1 MSTMFSSSSG
11 LNKSEITVI
20 STNQILSGYKDYDSN
35 GNLLTGSNAG
45 YDAGVTQGEA
55 NMKSGVTVT
64 GASQV
69 ISGYKAR
76 TSDGTLVTGSD
87 AGYNAGV
94 NQGHADRDSGVTITD
109 ASHILSGY
117 KGRNSSGTLL
127 TGTAV
132 NPSGAKSI
140 TANGNGQDVTA
151 YATVNVSV
159 PNSNSGTY
167 TFASGDTGDT
177 KDLGATNSYRY
188 VNATNVYN
196 KGKADGRPEMFVK
209 TFHLTSVDSATQCSG
224 WSGYVGYNAF
234 MLRADNILGGTSNE
248 GFNLDY
254 AMDMNNG
261 WHRLIIN
268 GDGAKFNDSD
278 GAWVKVLL
286 VYQL

>member
-11 LNKSEITVI
+11 LNKSEITVT
-20 STNQILSGYKDYDSN
+20 SNNQILSGYKDYDSN
-35 GNLLTGSNAG
+35 GNLLTGSNDG

-55 NMKSGVTVT
+55 NMKDGVTVT
-64 GASQV
+64 SAAHV
-69 ISGYKAR
+69 LNGYKAR
-76 TSDGTLVTGSD
+76 TNTGTLV
-87 AGYNAGV
+87 
-94 NQGHADRDSGVTITD
+94 
-109 ASHILSGY
+109 
-117 KGRNSSGTLL
+117 

-196 KGKADGRPEMFVK
+196 KGKADGRPEMLVK

-224 WSGYVGYNAF
+224 WSGYVGYNAC
-234 MLRADNILGGTSNE
+234 MIKADNILGGTSSD
-248 GFNLDY
+248 GFSLDY
-254 AMDMNNG
+254 AMDMTNG

-268 GDGAKFNDSD
+268 GDGAKFNGSD
-278 GAWVKVLL
+278 GAWVDVLL
-286 VYQL
+286 IKGGW